1 MGGRIT
7 SILIKNAQIV
17 TMVNSQE
24 TFQGDIFI
32 EGSLI
37 KKIGKDLFE
46 KTDEIIDA
54 TGMVA
59 MPGLINC
66 HNHAA
71 MVLFRGYS
79 DDLRLMDW
87 LGKKIWPAEERLT
100 PEDIYWGTL
109 LAISEMI
116 RSGTTTFADMYFS
129 MDKVAKAVEESG
141 MRASLSRGMVYSCS
155 QGTANVDEAEVFVEK
170 FNNSSDGRITC
181 MFGPHAPF
189 TCPPDYL
196 IEVMNRADRHKVPIH
211 IHLAETSEE
220 VDIMYEKYGKS
231 PTKYLSDLGLL
242 EHHVILAHSVNLSR
256 DDVFLLKGIN
266 GGVSHNPVSNMKLGC
281 GVAPILLM
289 RELGIT
295 VGMGTDGAGS
305 ATTLDMFEEM
315 KATAWMHK
323 NETEDP
329 TAINAEEIL
338 QMATCEGAKV
348 LGIADQV
355 GSLEEGK
362 KADIILINIEQPHLY
377 PKTDNLKANLAYSA
391 CGFDV
396 ETSIINGKVVMR
408 DRKIMSFDVKEVLE
422 ESQKIVQRIV

>member
-1 MGGRIT
+1 M

-17 TMVNSQE
+17 TMGESRE
-24 TFQGDIFI
+24 LFQGDIFI
-32 EGSLI
+32 EGSII

-46 KTDEIIDA
+46 QADEIIDA

-59 MPGLINC
+59 MPGMINC

-87 LGKKIWPAEERLT
+87 LGKKIWPAEEKLK
-100 PEDIYWGTL
+100 PEDIYWGSL

-116 RSGTTTFADMYFS
+116 RSGTTTFADMYMS
-129 MDKVAKAVEESG
+129 MEQVAKAVDQSG
-141 MRASLSRGMVYSCS
+141 IRASLSRGMVYSGV
-155 QGTANVDEAEVFVEK
+155 QGTTNIDEGELFIEK
-170 FNNSSDGRITC
+170 YNNSSNGRVTC

-196 IEVMNRADRHKVPIH
+196 LEVLKRADKHKVPIH

-220 VDIMYEKYGKS
+220 VDIMFEKYGKS

-242 EHHVILAHSVNLSR
+242 EHHVLLAHSVNLSK
-256 DDVFLLKGIN
+256 DDVYLLKGIK

-289 RELGIT
+289 QELGIT
-295 VGMGTDGAGS
+295 VGIGTDGAGS

-315 KATAWMHK
+315 KAAAWMHK
-323 NETEDP
+323 NKTEDP

-338 QMATCEGAKV
+338 RMATCEGAKV
-348 LGIADQV
+348 LGIEEQI

-362 KADIILINIEQPHLY
+362 KADVILINGEQPHFY
-377 PKTDNLKANLAYSA
+377 PRTDNLIANLAYCAS
-391 CGFDV
+391 GFDV
-396 ETSIINGKVVMR
+396 QTSIIDGKVVMK
-408 DRKIMSFDVKEVLE
+408 DREIMSFDVKEVLK
-422 ESQKIVQRIV
+422 ESQKIVQRIIG

>member
-1 MGGRIT
+1 M

-17 TMVNSQE
+17 SMVDSQE
-24 TFQGDIFI
+24 VLQGDIFVRGPVI
-32 EGSLI
+32 E
-37 KKIGKDLFE
+37 KIGENLQE
-46 KTDEIIDA
+46 QADEIIDA

-71 MVLFRGYS
+71 MALFRGYS

-87 LGKKIWPAEERLT
+87 LGQKIWPAEEKLT
-100 PEDIYWGTL
+100 PKDVYWGSL
-109 LAISEMI
+109 LAIAEMI
-116 RSGTTTFADMYFS
+116 RSGTTTFADMYIS
-129 MDKVAKAVEESG
+129 MDQVAKAVDESG
-141 MRASLSRGMVYSCS
+141 IRASLSRGLTYSS
-155 QGTANVDEAEVFVEK
+155 NQGTANIDEAETFVEK

-181 MFGPHAPF
+181 MFGPHAPY

-196 IEVMNRADRHKVPIH
+196 MNVMERAAKHKAPIH

-220 VDIMYEKYGKS
+220 INIINERYGKS
-231 PTKYLSDLGLL
+231 PTKYLADLGLL
-242 EHHVILAHSVNLSR
+242 EHHVVLAHSVNLSR
-256 DDVFLLKGIN
+256 DDVLLLQGIR
-266 GGVSHNPVSNMKLGC
+266 GGVSHNPISNMKLGC

-305 ATTLDMFEEM
+305 ATTLDMFEET

-323 NETEDP
+323 NKTEDP
-329 TAINAEEIL
+329 TAINAKEIL

-348 LGIADQV
+348 LGIVEQV

-362 KADIILINIEQPHLY
+362 KADVILIDIEQPHLY
-377 PKTDNLKANLAYSA
+377 PKTDNLMANLAYSVS
-391 CGFDV
+391 GFDV
-396 ETSIINGKVVMR
+396 QTSIINGKVVMK
-408 DRKIMSFDVKEVLE
+408 DRKILSFDVKEVLK
-422 ESQKIVQRIV
+422 ESQKIVQRII